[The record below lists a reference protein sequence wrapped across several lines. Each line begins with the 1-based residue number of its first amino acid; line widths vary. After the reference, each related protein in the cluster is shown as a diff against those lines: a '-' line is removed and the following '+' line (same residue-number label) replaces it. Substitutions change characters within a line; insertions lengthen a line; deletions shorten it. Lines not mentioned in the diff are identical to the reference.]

1 MLELVTCSL
10 CNLIVYLHVLTCNG
24 HTNHCGM
31 LYMAGYTYFLY
42 CLCLM
47 LCGSCLSMF
56 RSMYEVGYSVCVC
69 VQGILTLCV
78 CVCVCVVW
86 CVHVCL
92 HSLGGGTIG
101 QPSPTFLAPGPS
113 FVEDKFSVDMAGWGM
128 ISG

>member
-78 CVCVCVVW
+78 CVCVCVCVW
-86 CVHVCL
+86 CGVFMFASIL
-92 HSLGGGTIG
+92 
-101 QPSPTFLAPGPS
+101 
-113 FVEDKFSVDMAGWGM
+113 
-128 ISG
+128 